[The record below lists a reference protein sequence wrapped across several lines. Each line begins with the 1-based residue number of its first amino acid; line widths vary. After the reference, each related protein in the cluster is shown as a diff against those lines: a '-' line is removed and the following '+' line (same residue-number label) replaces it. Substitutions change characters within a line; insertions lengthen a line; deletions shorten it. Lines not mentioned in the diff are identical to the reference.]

1 MNSPLP
7 EILFLVLEDFQCQ
20 NCLFFFVLF
29 NTSANEIEGFEEL
42 FFILCL
48 LYKHFHPINRN

>member
-1 MNSPLP
+1 MNSPLS
-7 EILFLVLEDFQCQ
+7 EILLLVLEDFQCQ
-20 NCLFFFVLF
+20 TCPFFVLF